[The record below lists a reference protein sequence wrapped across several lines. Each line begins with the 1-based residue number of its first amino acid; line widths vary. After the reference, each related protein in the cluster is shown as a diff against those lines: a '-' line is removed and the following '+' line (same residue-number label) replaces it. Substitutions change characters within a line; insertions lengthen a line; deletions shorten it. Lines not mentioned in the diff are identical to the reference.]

1 MLICNL
7 LLLLLR
13 SACDYTFCYQ
23 AHHLSILPLDLG
35 KMDSFPRPW
44 ALECLS
50 GTSAADPGGAYDQED
65 VLTSDG
71 TSLF

>member
-7 LLLLLR
+7 LLLLLH
-13 SACDYTFCYQ
+13 SVYDYPFCHQ

-35 KMDSFPRPW
+35 KMDSLPRPW
-44 ALECLS
+44 ALECPAS
-50 GTSAADPGGAYDQED
+50 TSVAETGGAYDQED
-65 VLTSDG
+65 VLTKDG

>member
-13 SACDYTFCYQ
+13 SAGEHPFCYQ

-44 ALECLS
+44 ALACLS
-50 GTSAADPGGAYDQED
+50 STSAVEAGGAYED
-65 VLTSDG
+65 VLTNDG
-71 TSLF
+71 TSFF